1 MKNNSKIIIFEN
13 CKSSINIDSNEKH
26 FKSKN
31 FEINKIIK
39 NKNKKNKNL
48 RIC

>member
-31 FEINKIIK
+31 FEIRKIIK
-39 NKNKKNKNL
+39 KKK
-48 RIC
+48 RI